1 MAYLITSIDPF
12 VTISSFQIPKRIY
25 SAYWDA
31 HIRNNTTIY
40 LYCKY
45 KSILKESLDYIDGIS
60 LVPKLEN
67 DSSKVAIAYT
77 IAF

>member
-1 MAYLITSIDPF
+1 
-12 VTISSFQIPKRIY
+12 
-25 SAYWDA
+25 
-31 HIRNNTTIY
+31 
-40 LYCKY
+40 
-45 KSILKESLDYIDGIS
+45 LKESLDYIDGIS